1 MLLAPLNDCGLTV
14 FAHEK
19 EDILKVLTCRI
30 ELARNNQTRMKPF
43 LAENTSSN
51 LRGSCGVG
59 HGGFASLFGGTAGDA
74 KRADAQSAVEARACG
89 HGQPGVSK
97 PLRTYL
103 KESDR
108 NETILSGFAP

>member
-1 MLLAPLNDCGLTV
+1 MLLAPLNDWGLTV

-30 ELARNNQTRMKPF
+30 ELARNNQNRMKLF

-51 LRGSCGVG
+51 LRGSCSVG
-59 HGGFASLFGGTAGDA
+59 Q
-74 KRADAQSAVEARACG
+74 RSAVEARACG
-89 HGQPGVSK
+89 HGQPGSVQAATHLS
-97 PLRTYL
+97 

>member
-1 MLLAPLNDCGLTV
+1 MLLAPLNDWGLTV

-30 ELARNNQTRMKPF
+30 ELARNNQNRMKLF

-59 HGGFASLFGGTAGDA
+59 Q
-74 KRADAQSAVEARACG
+74 RSAVEARACG
-89 HGQPGVSK
+89 HGQPGMSK